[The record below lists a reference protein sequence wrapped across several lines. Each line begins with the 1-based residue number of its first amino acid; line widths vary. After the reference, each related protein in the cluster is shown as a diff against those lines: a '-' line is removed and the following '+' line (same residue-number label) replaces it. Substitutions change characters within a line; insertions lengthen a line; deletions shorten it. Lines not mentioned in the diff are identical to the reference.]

1 MNYNELIQLYFER
14 GNSMQAYWNL
24 YVIIISGLLAF
35 SSLRKQPA
43 AITTA
48 LVSILFALF
57 AYKNLDAMHDVTAQ
71 RFAALQAIKQFDSSG
86 TTVPSSKQVRDLLEP
101 TLTPATYE
109 SVRATHVASDI
120 LTIAAIW
127 AMEFRRRKLRQSGT
141 AP

>member
-24 YVIIISGLLAF
+24 YVIIIGGLLAF

-71 RFAALQAIKQFDSSG
+71 RFATLQAIKQFDSSG

-109 SVRATHVASDI
+109 SVGATHVASDI

-141 AP
+141 VP